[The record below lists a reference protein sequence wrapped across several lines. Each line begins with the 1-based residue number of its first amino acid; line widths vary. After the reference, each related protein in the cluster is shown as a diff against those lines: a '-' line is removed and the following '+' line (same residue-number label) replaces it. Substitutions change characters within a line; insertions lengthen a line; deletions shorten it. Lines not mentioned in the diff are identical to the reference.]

1 MAVSGTTTSTRP
13 TCDTN
18 KLNLE
23 TGGLFVLLAELMRSE
38 ATRNK
43 DLDLIPF
50 MKLLGRYFQTRDDY
64 MNLEDTEVFSPPLVS
79 VFVFPVFLI
88 AFPLSCLDNE

>member
-13 TCDTN
+13 ICDTN

-64 MNLEDTEVFSPPLVS
+64 MNLEDTEVFSLLS
-79 VFVFPVFLI
+79 FL
-88 AFPLSCLDNE
+88 SS

>member
-1 MAVSGTTTSTRP
+1 M
-13 TCDTN
+13 
-18 KLNLE
+18 
-23 TGGLFVLLAELMRSE
+23 LLAELMRSE

-64 MNLEDTEVFSPPLVS
+64 MNLEDTEVFSLLS
-79 VFVFPVFLI
+79 FL
-88 AFPLSCLDNE
+88 SS